1 MIVTPKGRFGII
13 NTRALDDAVPA
24 TAPAEPISYDGE
36 DTAGRVGRRETRWAP
51 VTDFPE

>member
-1 MIVTPKGRFGII
+1 MIETPGGRFGII

-36 DTAGRVGRRETRWAP
+36 DTAGRVERREARWAP